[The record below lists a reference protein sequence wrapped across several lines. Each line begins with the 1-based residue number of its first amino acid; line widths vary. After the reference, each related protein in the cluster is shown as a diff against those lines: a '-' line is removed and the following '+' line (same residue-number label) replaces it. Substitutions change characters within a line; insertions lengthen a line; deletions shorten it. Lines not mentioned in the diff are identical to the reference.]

1 MQSLSAFIYSSVIMT
16 RAIDVSNWTKIGVGS
31 YLRSWVPQPHYGVD
45 AAGGQEAVAGV
56 WL

>member
-1 MQSLSAFIYSSVIMT
+1 MQSLLAFIYSSVIMKQ
-16 RAIDVSNWTKIGVGS
+16 RFGS
-31 YLRSWVPQPHYGVD
+31 YLRSRVPQPHYGVD